1 MTEPR
6 RTCLGI
12 PIPFLRVP
20 TLMAFA
26 AFGLYAVAGIEL
38 LCVTTSSASLAG
50 TSSEQTPAGFVV
62 LSGNRFLLNGEDFRV
77 AGVNNHYLAYG
88 SQKEVEGVLDDA
100 EAMNANVVRIFVTPV
115 IGSLD
120 GQVPTIW
127 NWRSDA
133 DSSNLGVNGA
143 YMAYWDP
150 AARAMAINEGPNG
163 LQRLDFV
170 LVAAA
175 KRHLKVIITF
185 ADYWAYTGGARQM
198 SAWYTTKID
207 DVFFAE
213 DARTRAD
220 YKRLV
225 RAVVTRANRL
235 SGVPYKDDPTIFAWE
250 LMNEPDIHP
259 TSLFRDWVWEM
270 AAYVKS
276 LDASHLV
283 TSGHS
288 SISTR
293 LLELELPDIDFGTW
307 HGYPQYLHMS
317 SPQFEQL
324 ILDYCGIAKSYG
336 KTVLLEEFGELA
348 SDPRRPEDYRR
359 WLKAIND
366 DPDCGGWLVWR
377 LVSRQSSGQFPYDQ
391 DQFDIHKNEGDVWTV
406 LKEAASAIRS
416 SDLTAHTEVQP

>member
-6 RTCLGI
+6 RTRLGF
-12 PIPFLRVP
+12 PIRLLRVQ
-20 TLMAFA
+20 TLAAFA
-26 AFGLYAVAGIEL
+26 AFGLFAVAEIEL
-38 LCVTTSSASLAG
+38 LGETASSGSLAG
-50 TSSEQTPAGFVV
+50 TSSKQTSAGFVV
-62 LSGNRFLLNGEDFRV
+62 RSGNRFLLNGEDFRV
-77 AGVNNHYLAYG
+77 AGVNNHYLAFG
-88 SQKEVEGVLDDA
+88 SQKEVEAVLDDA
-100 EAMNANVVRIFVTPV
+100 EAMNANVVRAFVTPV

-143 YMAYWDP
+143 YMAYWEP
-150 AARAMAINEGPNG
+150 VTRSMGINDGPNG

-170 LVAAA
+170 LAAAA
-175 KRHLKVIITF
+175 KRHLRVIVTF

-198 SAWYTTKID
+198 SAWYTPKVD
-207 DVFFAE
+207 DEFFAK

-225 RAVVTRANRL
+225 QAIVTRINSL
-235 SGVPYKDDPTIFAWE
+235 SGAPYKDDPTIFAWE

-276 LDASHLV
+276 IDAHHLV
-283 TSGHS
+283 ASGHS
-288 SISTR
+288 SINTR
-293 LLELELPDIDFGTW
+293 LLELESPDIDFGTW
-307 HGYPQYLHMS
+307 HGYPTYLHIS
-317 SPQFEQL
+317 ARQFEQL
-324 ILDYCGIAKSYG
+324 ILDYCSIANGYG
-336 KTVLLEEFGELA
+336 KPVLLEEFGEPS
-348 SDPRRPEDYRR
+348 SDPNRAEDYGR
-359 WLKAIND
+359 WLKAITD
-366 DPDCGGWLVWR
+366 DHDCGGWLVWR
-377 LVSRQSSGQFPYDQ
+377 LVSRQSSGQFPYDR
-391 DQFDIHKNEGDVWTV
+391 DQFDIHRDGGDVWTV